1 MSGTP
6 KLWLDVTVALDDAS
20 DSTYANWWACPPEDY
35 LDFDAYNQALITV
48 QARVLGLHA
57 TNPPDVSLDIER
69 TNING
74 PGDDRFGSALG
85 SPIDLPR
92 DVVTVAQIVLGR
104 EDATNLD
111 AGGVGRLTLTNVA
124 NAGGDGAMVQV
135 RAWVAL
141 ARYERLTG
149 RPTVSHPRQAGTR
162 IPTVRR

>member
-1 MSGTP
+1 MSNTP
-6 KLWLDVTVALDDAS
+6 KLWLDVTVTLDDAS
-20 DSTYANWWACPPEDY
+20 DSAYANWWACPPENY
-35 LDFDAYNQALITV
+35 INFDAYNQALITV

-57 TNPPDVSLDIER
+57 TNPPEVSLDIER

-85 SPIDLPR
+85 SLIDLPR

-111 AGGVGRLTLTNVA
+111 AGGVGRLTLTNA
-124 NAGGDGAMVQV
+124 ASAGGDAAMVQI

-141 ARYERLTG
+141 ARYERLAG
-149 RPTVSHPRQAGTR
+149 RPVVSFPRQAQPR
-162 IPTVRR
+162 IATVRR